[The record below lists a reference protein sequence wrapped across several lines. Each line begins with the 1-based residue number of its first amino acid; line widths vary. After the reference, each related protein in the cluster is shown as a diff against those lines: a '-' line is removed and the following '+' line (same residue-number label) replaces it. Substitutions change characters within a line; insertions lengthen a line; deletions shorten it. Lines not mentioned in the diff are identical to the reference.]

1 MLESLLAAKRGNGR
15 EEALPRQAFLLRRAY
30 GGQDGGQAQKT
41 QGRGPRVGACSVTGW
56 HYFLVS
62 SITMTAITLTSKGQ
76 ATIPKQIRDLLGV
89 KPSGRIT
96 FEVRD
101 GEVILRALGN
111 PAGML
116 SAYARARPGRG
127 VAASIGRHLARRDV
141 RSHAD

>member
-1 MLESLLAAKRGNGR
+1 
-15 EEALPRQAFLLRRAY
+15 
-30 GGQDGGQAQKT
+30 
-41 QGRGPRVGACSVTGW
+41 
-56 HYFLVS
+56 
-62 SITMTAITLTSKGQ
+62 MTAITLTSKGQ

-116 SAYARARPGRG
+116 SAAQS
-127 VAASIGRHLARRDV
+127 AAEMIDIDPEEVEEWRQTISRNAECPCGSGKKFKHCHGAL
-141 RSHAD
+141 

>member
-1 MLESLLAAKRGNGR
+1 
-15 EEALPRQAFLLRRAY
+15 
-30 GGQDGGQAQKT
+30 
-41 QGRGPRVGACSVTGW
+41 
-56 HYFLVS
+56 
-62 SITMTAITLTSKGQ
+62 MTAITLTSKGQ